1 MKTINAEIDKE
12 FHYKIAE
19 CSGNVLIF
27 NILKT
32 VSTLVDHFIV
42 DARKLILAQQENK
55 EILFSSTQ

>member
-1 MKTINAEIDKE
+1 MRMKDINAEIDKE

-32 VSTLVDHFIV
+32 VSTLVDHFINGCKKINISSR
-42 DARKLILAQQENK
+42 RK
-55 EILFSSTQ
+55 